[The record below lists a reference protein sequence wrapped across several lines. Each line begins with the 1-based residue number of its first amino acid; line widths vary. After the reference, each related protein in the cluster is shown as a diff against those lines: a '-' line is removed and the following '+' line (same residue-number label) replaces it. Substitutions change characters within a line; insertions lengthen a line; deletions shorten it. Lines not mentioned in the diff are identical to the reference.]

1 MDRILLCI
9 FLFVAAAS
17 AHAGSGLYYSLDAM
31 SHTMHTETQTDI
43 TYSTSSPA
51 PTSESGTSEKKYA
64 HIGLDMGY
72 KYKRRMTHHFFMTPE
87 LHVSNFDSNTLI
99 YGTNLKLGTEYARFG
114 VYGIVGV
121 SHIDMLKKNTT
132 NYGLG
137 TEYRIT
143 DTLSLNLEWQR
154 YSTMKEETTSVL
166 SLGSQTVTTATDTN
180 RDLDAIKLGISI
192 YFHE

>member
-9 FLFVAAAS
+9 FLFVTAAS

-132 NYGLG
+132 
-137 TEYRIT
+137 
-143 DTLSLNLEWQR
+143 
-154 YSTMKEETTSVL
+154 MKIDCSAYFFRE
-166 SLGSQTVTTATDTN
+166 
-180 RDLDAIKLGISI
+180 AIIGISSVGENNLNCLTSYI
-192 YFHE
+192 P